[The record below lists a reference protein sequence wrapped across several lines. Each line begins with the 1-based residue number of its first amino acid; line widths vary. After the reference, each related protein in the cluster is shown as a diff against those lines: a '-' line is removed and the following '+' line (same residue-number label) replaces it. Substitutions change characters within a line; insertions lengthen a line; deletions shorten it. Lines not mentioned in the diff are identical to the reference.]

1 MKRVKIVVRG
11 DVQGVF
17 YRHNAKKEAEKLG
30 VKGWCRNEPDGSVYM
45 IVEGADDKVE
55 RFVNWS
61 KRARHLPLLL
71 RLILLKNQNFL
82 AKVVLRF
89 AKYKGFNGRKG

>member
-61 KRARHLPLLL
+61 KKGSPLATVTEADIVEEPELL
-71 RLILLKNQNFL
+71 GEGCFEIR
-82 AKVVLRF
+82 
-89 AKYKGFNGRKG
+89 